1 MTETAV
7 PGPTPS
13 APVVAARALTAPASV
28 NQEARTVDVIWSTGA
43 RANNTVMPLGCITE
57 ELEMSP
63 NAVRMGRLQ
72 SGAAPVLDS
81 HSRWGA
87 RDVLGVVAAARLEG
101 GRGVATLRFST
112 ASDVEPVWQ
121 RIVDGTLR
129 SVSVGYRVF
138 KYEVEKDP
146 SGSGEIHRA
155 VDWEPYEISLVA
167 VPVDAAA
174 GVRGEGAQAAIAPA
188 VEPAITT
195 SPIKDQTMPDKTKPA
210 APAGGAEAPVA
221 PVQAPAPAA
230 PATPAAPAVPPAQSP
245 EPTAP
250 PPSLPPNQN
259 PDATRAAKEAAMDAV
274 RMERDRIS
282 GLHGAA
288 DASRSLLSPEQINP
302 LLQQA
307 INEGWTAEALRG
319 RLFDE
324 LLKSTPRPSTPAAPV
339 TGPSNGDP
347 ALMLDAM
354 ADALAVRSMPGFEP
368 KSARHSEYA
377 GWRPSQMVE
386 ELLRAR
392 GERNVPRDTVNL
404 AARAFHTTSDFPALL
419 GSAANKMLLA
429 AYQPVA
435 PSYRQV
441 MMRRDFRDFKPHR
454 ALRVG
459 DFPNLLELPEGS
471 EIKSGT
477 IGESQELVYLR
488 TFARN
493 VRVTRQMLVNDD
505 LGAFTDFAAMI
516 GRRVAD
522 FENMEAY
529 RLINTDSGNG
539 PALSAN
545 GAVFGTGNARKNKA
559 ASGTVLD
566 LPNLGAARAAVMVQ
580 KTIDGTPISV
590 GQQMILLVGPAQEL
604 AALQLTTATTPTQ
617 GSNVNPYAAFTRVV
631 VDANIVG
638 NRWYL
643 FADPNSA
650 PVFVYGFLN
659 GAEGPQIRT
668 ERVSGHD
675 GVQVEVIHDFGV
687 GAIDFRGGY
696 FNPGT

>member
-1 MTETAV
+1 
-7 PGPTPS
+7 
-13 APVVAARALTAPASV
+13 V

-288 DASRSLLSPEQINP
+288 DSSRSLLSPEQINP

-307 INEGWTAEALRG
+307 INEGWTADGLRG
-319 RLFDE
+319 RLFE
-324 LLKSTPRPSTPAAPV
+324 TLVSSAPRPPTPAAPA
-339 TGPSNGDP
+339 TGPSNADP
-347 ALMLDAM
+347 DAMRDAM
-354 ADALAVRSMPGFEP
+354 ADALAVRAMPGMFKPGSE
-368 KSARHSEYA
+368 RHREFA
-377 GWRPSQMVE
+377 GWRPSQMME

-392 GERNVPRDTVNL
+392 GERNVPRDPVRL
-404 AARAFHTTSDFPALL
+404 AERAFHTTSDFPALL
-419 GSAANKMLLA
+419 GAAANKMLAA
-429 AYQPVA
+429 AYQPVE
-435 PSYRQV
+435 PTYRQV
-441 MMRRDFRDFKPHR
+441 MLRRDFKDFRAHR
-454 ALRVG
+454 VVRPG
-459 DFPNLLELPEGS
+459 DFPTLLELPEGG

-477 IGESQELVYLR
+477 LSEGSENVYLK

-493 VRVTRQMLVNDD
+493 IRVTRQMLVNDD
-505 LGAFTDFAAMI
+505 LGAFTDFAGMV
-516 GRRVAD
+516 GRRIAD
-522 FENMEAY
+522 FENATAY
-529 RLINTDSGNG
+529 AVLNTASGDG
-539 PALSAN
+539 PTLTSG
-545 GAVFGTGNARKNKA
+545 GAVFGTGAARKNKA
-559 ASGTVLD
+559 ASGSDVTLEA
-566 LPNLGAARAAVMVQ
+566 LAAARAAVMSQ
-580 KTIDGTPISV
+580 KSQDGIPVSV
-590 GQQMILLVGPAQEL
+590 GQQMILLVGPNQEL
-604 AALQLTTATTPTQ
+604 KARQLTATLTPGQTTA
-617 GSNVNPYAAFTRVV
+617 VNPFAGFTRVV
-631 VDANIVG
+631 VDAQIQG

-643 FADPNSA
+643 FADPA
-650 PVFVYGFLN
+650 ATPVYVYGFLN
-659 GAEGPQIRT
+659 GAEGPQVRS
-668 ERVSGHD
+668 EKVSGHD
-675 GVQVEVIHDFGV
+675 GVEVEVIHDFGV